1 MEKTIK
7 NGLISIFS
15 RAKSLVWLQHVRER
29 ESKKSDKLFASTS
42 DKKSIRCD
50 ICENQKTGS
59 LQLGLADAIDASNFN
74 VKLESLKSVWDSM
87 LPRF

>member
-15 RAKSLVWLQHVRER
+15 RAKSLVWLQHVREH

-50 ICENQKTGS
+50 ICENQKNRIFTVGFS
-59 LQLGLADAIDASNFN
+59 
-74 VKLESLKSVWDSM
+74 
-87 LPRF
+87 